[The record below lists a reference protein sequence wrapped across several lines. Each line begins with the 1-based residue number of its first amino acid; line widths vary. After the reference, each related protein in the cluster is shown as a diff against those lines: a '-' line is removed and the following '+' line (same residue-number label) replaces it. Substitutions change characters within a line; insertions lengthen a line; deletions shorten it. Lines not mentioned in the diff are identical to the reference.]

1 MVTAARQIPAAM
13 AGASVTDSVEPV
25 RVLICDDNN
34 ETADMLAAVLEL
46 AGCTTEAVND
56 AERAI
61 AAAQRFKPHVA
72 ILDLQLRGSMTG
84 YDLARTLRSD
94 DALEDL
100 VLVAFSGHVSQAD
113 RLAAFAAG
121 FDRFIAKPA
130 QPAELLATLPYVQAP
145 PQLGIS
151 PGSPQ

>member
-1 MVTAARQIPAAM
+1 M
-13 AGASVTDSVEPV
+13 TDSAGPV
-25 RVLICDDNN
+25 RVLICDDND

-56 AERAI
+56 AARAI
-61 AAAQRFKPHVA
+61 AAAHRFKPHVA
-72 ILDLQLRGSMTG
+72 ILDLQLHGPMTG
-84 YDLARTLRSD
+84 YDLARMLRSD
-94 DALEDL
+94 DALDDL

-130 QPAELLATLPYVQAP
+130 QPAELLATLPYIQAP
-145 PQLGIS
+145 TRLGAMLDGPQ
-151 PGSPQ
+151 

>member
-1 MVTAARQIPAAM
+1 MPRSRAVM
-13 AGASVTDSVEPV
+13 AGALVTDPVDPV
-25 RVLICDDNN
+25 RVLICDDND

-56 AERAI
+56 ADRAI
-61 AAAQRFKPHVA
+61 AAADRFRPHVA
-72 ILDLQLRGSMTG
+72 ILDLQLRGAMTG
-84 YDLARTLRSD
+84 YDLARTLRSN

-113 RLAAFAAG
+113 RIAAFAAG

-145 PQLGIS
+145 SHLATTPRSHQ
-151 PGSPQ
+151 